1 MWRKYTPV
9 RCAFPEVSAH
19 SIRGQS
25 VTPMI
30 WVRRTLMVPKEPRT
44 TTALVESAELRGRA
58 TSRWSAR

>member
-30 WVRRTLMVPKEPRT
+30 WVRRTLMVLKEPRT
-44 TTALVESAELRGRA
+44 TTADGRIRGITR
-58 TSRWSAR
+58 SRN